1 MSIFYHEPSTMDH
14 EQNNLMTRIISRF
27 KRTSLLS
34 ILLLIAICSTV
45 KAQQVITLQK
55 AVDLTLANNL
65 TIKQAVVTESLATED
80 VKQSKYNLLPSAN
93 ANPTAGY
100 GFGRS
105 PVAGNY
111 AYSNQTIFNVNGTAS
126 VQFILSQG
134 GQLHNQILANRLAL
148 DIDKSSTAKIKNDLI
163 LNVVTD
169 YLSIL
174 TNQDLVTA
182 AKQQIDIAKITLD
195 RTQKSFD
202 AGNMS
207 LADLSQSKAGLS
219 TAEYNLTTAQN
230 QLDLSILVLKQY
242 MEMDPNTDIKVEKP
256 DISKLTDVRTAY
268 DANEVIKT
276 ALGVNPDV
284 KLAEA
289 QQQSFAQ
296 QIKIAQGNYY
306 PTLAVFGSLASYSSS
321 AQQPYRIIGITPLA
335 FDPIGTVQGSNQI
348 VQTITQNQHPIYGY
362 YSFANQIKD
371 NFNQSVGLSL
381 QIPIFNHFSARTSVR
396 KAKLSYEN
404 AQLTTQLA
412 KVTLSKTIIQAVLD
426 LNAAVKQYASAQ
438 QTYQA
443 DKDAFNV
450 IQERY
455 NVGLVNSLDYN
466 TSLTNYNKAQNDLIE
481 AKYLMI
487 FRSKVIDYYLGNQIT
502 L

>member
-1 MSIFYHEPSTMDH
+1 MNFIPIKRWALIILVVTGSIFT
-14 EQNNLMTRIISRF
+14 
-27 KRTSLLS
+27 
-34 ILLLIAICSTV
+34 AG
-45 KAQQVITLQK
+45 AQQVISLQK
-55 AVDLTLANNL
+55 AVDLTLERNL
-65 TIKQAVVTESLATED
+65 TIKQAGFTEALATED
-80 VKQSKYNLLPSAN
+80 VKQSKYNLLPIAN
-93 ANPTAGY
+93 ANPTASY

-126 VQFILSQG
+126 VQFTLFQG
-134 GQLHNQILANRLAL
+134 GQLRNQILENKLLL

-169 YLSIL
+169 YLTIL

-182 AKQQIDIAKITLD
+182 AQQQIDIANITLD

-219 TAEYNLTTAQN
+219 TAELNLTTTQN
-230 QLDLSILVLKQY
+230 QLDLSILILKQY
-242 MEMDPNTDIKVEKP
+242 MEMDPTTNIKIEKP
-256 DISKLTDVRTAY
+256 DISKLTDIRTAY
-268 DANEVIKT
+268 DANDVIKT

-284 KLAEA
+284 KLAEV
-289 QQQSFAQ
+289 QQQSYAQ
-296 QIKIAQGNYY
+296 QIKVAKGNYY
-306 PTLAVFGSLASYSSS
+306 PTLALFGSLASYSSS

-335 FDPIGTVQGSNQI
+335 FDPIGTVQNSNQV
-348 VQTITQNQHPIYGY
+348 VQTLTQNQHPIYGY
-362 YSFANQIKD
+362 YSFGNQIKD

-381 QIPIFNHFSARTSVR
+381 QIPIFNHYTARTSVR
-396 KAKLSYEN
+396 KAKLNYEN

-412 KVTLSKTIIQAVLD
+412 KVTLSKTIIQAVMD
-426 LNAAVKQYASAQ
+426 LNAAVRRYTSAQ

-443 DKDAFNV
+443 DKDAFNI

-466 TSLTNYNKAQNDLIE
+466 TSLTNYNKAQNDMIE
-481 AKYLMI
+481 AKYEVV

>member
-1 MSIFYHEPSTMDH
+1 M
-14 EQNNLMTRIISRF
+14 NL
-27 KRTSLLS
+27 
-34 ILLLIAICSTV
+34 ILLQKRALIVLGLISGTFFTAG
-45 KAQQVITLQK
+45 AQQVITLQQ

-65 TIKQAVVTESLATED
+65 TIKQAKVTESLAVED
-80 VKQSKYNLLPSAN
+80 VNQSKYNLLPTAN

-105 PVAGNY
+105 AVSGNY
-111 AYSNQTIFNVNGTAS
+111 AYANQTIFNVNGSAS
-126 VQFILSQG
+126 VGFTIFQG
-134 GQLHNQILANRLAL
+134 GQLRNQILANKLAL

-163 LNVVTD
+163 LSVVTD

-174 TNQDLVTA
+174 TNQDLVVA
-182 AKQQIDIAKITLD
+182 AGQQIDIAKITLD

-219 TAEYNLTTAQN
+219 TAEYNQTTAQN

-242 MEMDPNTDIKVEKP
+242 MEMDPNTVIKVEKP

-268 DANEVIKT
+268 VAGEVIKT

-306 PTLAVFGSLASYSSS
+306 PTLSVFGNLGSSYSS
-321 AQQPYRIIGITPLA
+321 ANAPFRVIGATPLA
-335 FDPIGTVQGSNQI
+335 YDAIGSVQGTSQV
-348 VQTITQNQHPIYGY
+348 VQTLEQLQHPIYGY
-362 YSFANQIKD
+362 YSLVNQFRG
-371 NFNQSVGLSL
+371 NFNQSIGLSL

-396 KAKLSYEN
+396 KAKLNYEN

-412 KVTLSKTIIQAVLD
+412 KVTLSKTIIQAVQD

-450 IQERY
+450 MQERY
-455 NVGLVNSLDYN
+455 NVGLVNSLEYN
-466 TSLTNYNKAQNDLIE
+466 TSLTNYNKAQNDMIE